1 MNARSELTPEGTALI
16 IGSAAMDVI
25 AHLAGEIQPGISNP
39 ARIRS
44 SFGGVGRNVAEN
56 LARLGQPVQ
65 FITAVGAD
73 RNGEDILSHAASLGI
88 NVSGALRV
96 RKFPTGYY
104 AGLLDKKSELIHGVD
119 DMRII
124 SALTPSYLGRHRRRF
139 EEASMVFMDCNLPDE
154 SIDFIV
160 DICSHLKKPLV
171 ADPAASSVALR
182 LLPHLPRLHMLAANS
197 KEAGILTGQP
207 FDSADRESALNAA
220 RHLSS
225 LGVDV
230 ALVTLAEFGV
240 CYATSE
246 TNGHIPSIRTT
257 VADPT
262 GAGDAMVAAVMF
274 GLLNN
279 MSIDDAIWLGVS
291 AASLALRTPGT
302 VYIDLTLEKLYEQL
316 PF

>member
-1 MNARSELTPEGTALI
+1 MNVRGELTPEGTALV

-73 RNGEDILSHAASLGI
+73 RNGEDILAHAASLGI
-88 NVSGALRV
+88 DVAAALRV
-96 RKFPTGYY
+96 RKHPTGHYT
-104 AGLLDKKSELIHGVD
+104 GLLDKKSRLLHGVD
-119 DMRII
+119 DMRAM

-139 EEASMVFMDCNLPDE
+139 EEAAMVFMDCNLPDE
-154 SIDFIV
+154 SIEFIV
-160 DICSHLKKPLV
+160 DTCAHLKKPLV
-171 ADPAASSVALR
+171 ADPAAVSVALR
-182 LLPHLPRLHMLAANS
+182 LLPHLPRLHMIAANS
-197 KEAGILTGQP
+197 KEAGILTGQT
-207 FDSADRESALNAA
+207 FDSADRESALGAA
-220 RHLSS
+220 RHLCG
-225 LGVDV
+225 LGVDL
-230 ALVTLAEFGV
+230 ALVSLAEFGV

-257 VADPT
+257 VMDPT
-262 GAGDAMVAAVMF
+262 GAGDALVATVMF

-279 MSIDDAIWLGVS
+279 IDIDAAIWLGVS

-302 VYIDLTLEKLYEQL
+302 VYTELTLEKLYDQL

>member
-1 MNARSELTPEGTALI
+1 MIERGELNPEGTVLVVGA
-16 IGSAAMDVI
+16 AAMDVI
-25 AHLAGEIQPGISNP
+25 AYISGDLQPGASNP

-65 FITAVGAD
+65 LITAVGAD
-73 RNGEDILSHAASLGI
+73 RNGEDILTHAAGLGI
-88 NVSGALRV
+88 DCTATLHTH
-96 RKFPTGYY
+96 KYPTGYY
-104 AGLLDKKSELIHGVD
+104 MGLFDKKSRLVHGVD
-119 DMRII
+119 DMRVI

-139 EEASMVFMDCNLPDE
+139 EEASMVFMDCNLSDE
-154 SIDFIV
+154 SIEFVV
-160 DICSHLKKPLV
+160 DTCAHLQKPLV
-171 ADPAASSVALR
+171 ADPASSAVALR
-182 LLPHLPRLHMLAANS
+182 LLPYLPRLYMTAPNS

-207 FDSADRESALNAA
+207 IDPSDREAALNAA
-220 RHLSS
+220 RHLSG

-240 CYATSE
+240 CYATSK
-246 TNGHIPSIRTT
+246 TNGQIPSIRTN
-257 VADPT
+257 VVDPT

-274 GLLNN
+274 GLLNG
-279 MSIDDAIWLGVS
+279 MDIDDAAWLGVS

-302 VYIDLTLEKLYEQL
+302 VYTDLTLEKLYDQL